1 MKFILRYPFIYL
13 MIGCVRPLG
22 QKLFLGI
29 LLSSSSWSLESIS
42 EADIIRIM
50 SFPKIIQGHS
60 RLFLVLT

>member
-1 MKFILRYPFIYL
+1 